1 MMGKKT
7 LLMIILTIGLFVIAC
22 GQQNTEITKTC
33 NPPYFEYQTGQC
45 CLDSN
50 NNSICDI
57 DEQQVQTVDTNAE
70 VEQFAEKLVYYMNN
84 AECDKLYLYLA
95 EEYKNK
101 TNEDNFTG
109 ICNYWIYELSFKLDK
124 VTEIEDG
131 IYTAYI
137 NLVNKDYFETIK
149 ITTNDD
155 GSLDYIYFEE
165 FIGYTNLRDFCNA
178 RKKLSEE
185 FDYCVQRYGKANR
198 DESACDFMGAD
209 YKVASCKSVVKASIG
224 E

>member
-84 AECDKLYLYLA
+84 AECDKLY
-95 EEYKNK
+95 
-101 TNEDNFTG
+101 
-109 ICNYWIYELSFKLDK
+109 
-124 VTEIEDG
+124 V
-131 IYTAYI
+131 
-137 NLVNKDYFETIK
+137 NLN
-149 ITTNDD
+149 
-155 GSLDYIYFEE
+155 
-165 FIGYTNLRDFCNA
+165 
-178 RKKLSEE
+178 
-185 FDYCVQRYGKANR
+185 
-198 DESACDFMGAD
+198 
-209 YKVASCKSVVKASIG
+209 SIG
-224 E
+224 TTGQ